1 MTFVDIMN
9 NMISSDNPD
18 NVREYYDCCRWVYIV
33 CFKINYCC
41 FLISIPTIIYFI
53 SFGITYGYIITKHP
67 GGLQCNKEDI
77 GFCYVYSLI
86 TMIIFYSLLVISY
99 GMYKFLYMCFRC
111 IKSFK
116 TAYHTTKTE
125 VDETTP
131 LVEKEE
137 VSIEV
142 N

>member
-53 SFGITYGYIITKHP
+53 SFGITSGYIITIHP

-99 GMYKFLYMCFRC
+99 GMYKFLYM
-111 IKSFK
+111 
-116 TAYHTTKTE
+116 Y
-125 VDETTP
+125 
-131 LVEKEE
+131 KEE
-137 VSIEV
+137 KCGFEI